1 MANKK
6 PLTDLEVEEEIA
18 RLKASP
24 LVALGKIEERIRI
37 RRRQYMYTLRQYEK
51 KGAELAASGVTVES
65 LLAEEKEMRRARQ
78 RAGANT

>member
-24 LVALGKIEERIRI
+24 LVALGKTEERIRI
-37 RRRQYMYTLRQYEK
+37 RRRQYMYCLRQYEK

-78 RAGANT
+78 RAGAVK

>member
-6 PLTDLEVEEEIA
+6 PLTDLEVEEEIT

-24 LVALGKIEERIRI
+24 LVALGKMEERIRI
-37 RRRQYMYTLRQYEK
+37 RRRQYMYSLRQYEK
-51 KGAELAASGVTVES
+51 RGAELAASGVTVES

-78 RAGANT
+78 RAGAGK